1 MYELTVEREFSAAHQ
16 MRGHPGACARLHGH
30 NYRVQLTVA
39 GEELDEHG
47 MLLDFAELKALC
59 DRVIGELDHQNLNEL
74 PPFAERNPS
83 SENLARY
90 IHECVAEELGGPV
103 RVKQVRVYE
112 SAGSS
117 VTYRETE

>member
-16 MRGHPGACARLHGH
+16 MRGYPGPCSRLHGH

-39 GEELDEHG
+39 GEELDERG

-74 PPFAERNPS
+74 PPFADRNPS

-90 IHECVAEELGGPV
+90 LYERVAEELAGPV
-103 RVKQVRVYE
+103 RVKEVRVYE

-117 VTYRETE
+117 VAYRETE